1 MTKGLKAL
9 AIVLAI
15 AVTAITLYKGGVA
28 IVNYIEEKATTE
40 VENRQLEE
48 SAKVQ
53 QEAQDLIVDLNKDLT
68 IQIQT
73 SQDFFSQMDEEVDQ
87 LILKRQQAANVVE
100 LPDTK
105 VTAKAPVTTPKATP
119 TPTTSVVT
127 PVESE
132 GDRELLLAW
141 EAFCKLRPLYKD
153 CAEGIRP

>member
-15 AVTAITLYKGGVA
+15 AVTAITVYKGGIA
-28 IVNYIEEKATTE
+28 IVNYIEKKATTE

-68 IQIQT
+68 IKLQT
-73 SQDFFSQMDEEVDQ
+73 SQEFFDRMDDEVDA
-87 LILKRQQAANVVE
+87 LILERQQRNAVE
-100 LPDTK
+100 LPETEVK
-105 VTAKAPVTTPKATP
+105 ATAPVAKPKATP
-119 TPTTSVVT
+119 TPTKAVVT
-127 PVESE
+127 PVVSE